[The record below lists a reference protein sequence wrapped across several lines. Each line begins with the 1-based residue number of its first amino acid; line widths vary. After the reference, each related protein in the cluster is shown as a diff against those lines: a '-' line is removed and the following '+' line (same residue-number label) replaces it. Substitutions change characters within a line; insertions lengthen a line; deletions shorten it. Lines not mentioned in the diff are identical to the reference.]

1 MTIAAAKGIARRIE
15 AIENRLGGVRVFF
28 VSEGDPEP
36 PEDNYPGLTV
46 ISQSRQRRGSQGRR
60 HEKQNSA

>member
-15 AIENRLGGVRVFF
+15 AIENRL
-28 VSEGDPEP
+28 
-36 PEDNYPGLTV
+36 GLTV